1 MIKLTLEQIEQ
12 FLDSKQDDAVIGRG
26 CDPHGCL
33 VANALSSLYP
43 SLLWSVGTLDAYGL
57 VDMDMED
64 RVEDDEILHFSDEI
78 ADLIIKFDT
87 VAGES
92 PVTKAEWRAAC
103 SK

>member
-1 MIKLTLEQIEQ
+1 MQLTLQQIEQ
-12 FLDSKQDDAVIGRG
+12 FLDSKQDDAIIGRG
-26 CDPHGCL
+26 CDTHGCL

-43 SLLWSVGTLDAYGL
+43 GLLWSVGTLDAYGL
-57 VDMDMED
+57 VDLDAPLD
-64 RVEDDEILHFSDEI
+64 VEGGIIHFSDEI

-87 VAGES
+87 VAERN